1 MVQGCSRA
9 FLSTPATLWVFTIKY
24 IYMSAKVSTA
34 ATGCPG
40 NSLLCLPLT
49 QPPATPK
56 PTAFG
61 VGTHNNT
68 GRVAVNIKIPK
79 KKKKKKA
86 NIAESAPLPGNEHD
100 QIGPEALPSKRSQ
113 HLVD

>member
-49 QPPATPK
+49 E
-56 PTAFG
+56 TAAAAKSSACW
-61 VGTHNNT
+61 VGTDNYNL
-68 GRVAVNIKIPK
+68 RVAEPVKFP

>member
-49 QPPATPK
+49 E
-56 PTAFG
+56 TAAAAKSSACW
-61 VGTHNNT
+61 VGTDNYNL
-68 GRVAVNIKIPK
+68 RVAEPVKFPK
-79 KKKKKKA
+79 KKKKKKPTLR
-86 NIAESAPLPGNEHD
+86 NLRRCQVMSMTRLG
-100 QIGPEALPSKRSQ
+100 LKRCPQ
-113 HLVD
+113 KDPNT